1 MNHAMTLLE
10 LNQLVAET
18 LEGAFPDTYW
28 VQGELSEGRV
38 GYGGHFYGELVERR
52 ADSPKRRLQGAE
64 LVAKA
69 RVNCWQNIFARVS
82 AKFAR
87 ATGESLRPGLKVLVE
102 VSVSFHELYGYSLNI
117 QDIDPT
123 YTMGDMAR
131 RRQEILQQLEHDG
144 LLHANAELPMA
155 LLPKRVAVV
164 SSASAAGYGDFCNQ
178 LEHNEYGFSFNVKL
192 YPAVM
197 QGARVETSIIDA
209 LDQIANEAHLF
220 DVVVIIR
227 GGGATSD
234 LSDFDSY
241 PLAACIA
248 QMPLPVITGIGHER
262 DETVLDH
269 VAHTHLKTPTA
280 VAAFLIQRMV
290 EAQENLETLALRL
303 VDCVRRRLTDEQQRL
318 MHLSTVL
325 PLVFRGLSERQGH
338 RLDLLLQ
345 RLAIAS
351 RTRCQ
356 DEHHRMD
363 LFEQRL
369 RGLDPDLLLRR
380 GYSMTLVNGH
390 LLTNLETLSEGQVLV
405 TRTLQGEITSTIKSW
420 KKRN

>member
-52 ADSPKRRLQGAE
+52 ADSPKGRSQGAE

-87 ATGESLRPGLKVLVE
+87 ATGESLRPGMKVLVE
-102 VSVSFHELYGYSLNI
+102 VSVSFHELYGYSLTI

-131 RRQEILQQLEHDG
+131 RRQEILQQLEKDG
-144 LLHANAELPMA
+144 LLHANGELPMP

-262 DETVLDH
+262 DETVLDY

-290 EAQENLETLALRL
+290 EAQESLETLALRL
-303 VDCVRRRLTDEQQRL
+303 VDSVRRRLTDEQQRL

-369 RGLDPDLLLRR
+369 RGLDPDLLFRR
-380 GYSMTLVNGH
+380 GYSMTLVDGH
-390 LLTNLETLSEGQVLV
+390 LLTNLETLSEGQELV